1 MGTMAVTVILL
12 RMITTPDRHAN
23 LVLHVRM
30 KGAILGSVDLALQV
44 PTIILIHTT
53 RSVIGQE
60 VQVQGHDRYNG
71 DNDVVEDYY
80 DTLQASHPGPHHHP
94 HQHHRVCEGTK
105 KWEQIFILES
115 ARIRL
120 VPVPHKCLQDAS
132 RHRAFQWSE

>member
-1 MGTMAVTVILL
+1 MGTIAVTVILL

-60 VQVQGHDRYNG
+60 VQTVQVQVHDR
-71 DNDVVEDYY
+71 
-80 DTLQASHPGPHHHP
+80 
-94 HQHHRVCEGTK
+94 
-105 KWEQIFILES
+105 
-115 ARIRL
+115 
-120 VPVPHKCLQDAS
+120 
-132 RHRAFQWSE
+132 

>member
-1 MGTMAVTVILL
+1 MGTIAVTVILL

-44 PTIILIHTT
+44 PTIRLVHTT
-53 RSVIGQE
+53 RFVIGQK
-60 VQVQGHDRYNG
+60 
-71 DNDVVEDYY
+71 VETD
-80 DTLQASHPGPHHHP
+80 
-94 HQHHRVCEGTK
+94 
-105 KWEQIFILES
+105 FISES

-120 VPVPHKCLQDAS
+120 VPIPNKCLQDAS